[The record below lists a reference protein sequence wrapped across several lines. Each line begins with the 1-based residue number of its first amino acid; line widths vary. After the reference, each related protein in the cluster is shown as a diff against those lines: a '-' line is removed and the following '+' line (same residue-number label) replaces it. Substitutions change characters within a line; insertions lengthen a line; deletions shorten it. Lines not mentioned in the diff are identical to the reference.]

1 MCKWRIVCWKIRM
14 EGKVN
19 TTFRVFLVER
29 KIRPKQTESLK
40 T

>member
-1 MCKWRIVCWKIRM
+1 MANSLLENGM
-14 EGKVN
+14 ESKVI